1 LQKFQTAIYFWKIVE
16 KIYKKSPICS
26 KKGFMGEP
34 SQSPIFGVHW
44 KMDKVIS
51 IETKSPLLTPT
62 KTSPLKPSAHQDR
75 KVNSMSSLVRKK
87 GR

>member
-1 LQKFQTAIYFWKIVE
+1 
-16 KIYKKSPICS
+16 
-26 KKGFMGEP
+26 MGEP
-34 SQSPIFGVHW
+34 SQSPIFGVYW

-51 IETKSPLLTPT
+51 IETKTPLLTPT

-75 KVNSMSSLVRKK
+75 KVNSKSSLVRKK